1 MIESEGARAL
11 RAFYEGFSHG
21 DAVAMNACYAAD
33 VSFEDPVFGMLEG
46 DRARAMWTMLCG
58 ALREFSLTYEIVR
71 ADEISGEAHWIATYT
86 YSATGRRVRN
96 VVQSRF
102 AFRDGTIVRQT
113 DVFDLWRWSAQA
125 LGPLGALL
133 GWSPLV
139 RQRIR
144 ATAAERLAKFE
155 AKL

>member
-58 ALREFSLTYEIVR
+58 DFVNFL
-71 ADEISGEAHWIATYT
+71 
-86 YSATGRRVRN
+86 
-96 VVQSRF
+96 
-102 AFRDGTIVRQT
+102 
-113 DVFDLWRWSAQA
+113 
-125 LGPLGALL
+125 
-133 GWSPLV
+133 
-139 RQRIR
+139 
-144 ATAAERLAKFE
+144 
-155 AKL
+155 